1 MKSRLENPD
10 LKWETTTEW
19 NLGLDFGFLKS
30 RITGSVELYQR
41 VISDLLNYKPL
52 NTYKEVK
59 QVMANIGKTQSR
71 GIEVT
76 LNTRNIVTKDFFWET
91 SLTYTKYKDRWK
103 ERTPDWKPNV
113 YEKETDP
120 IRAIYSRRAD
130 HIMQIGEE
138 APTAQ
143 PDLRPGQIVIKDLD
157 GYVRDENGNPKVD
170 ENGRFMLLGRPDG
183 IIDEADTE
191 LIGTLDPGWMASMTN
206 TFKYK
211 GFDLNIMFN
220 GMFDRIMQDPT
231 EMDFGVNGGGIAQ
244 SGYNMLRTIKDRWTF
259 DNPSTTRPSS
269 YYITGTNYTAGDFFY
284 QKAWF
289 IRLQNIS
296 LGYTLPKSLLAK
308 TKVLSNVRFHAS
320 VNNLFVIT
328 PYKGL
333 DPETD
338 AYAAAY
344 PNART
349 FSFGVDVSF

>member
-1 MKSRLENPD
+1 M
-10 LKWETTTEW
+10 
-19 NLGLDFGFLKS
+19 
-30 RITGSVELYQR
+30 
-41 VISDLLNYKPL
+41 
-52 NTYKEVK
+52 
-59 QVMANIGKTQSR
+59 
-71 GIEVT
+71 
-76 LNTRNIVTKDFFWET
+76 
-91 SLTYTKYKDRWK
+91 
-103 ERTPDWKPNV
+103 
-113 YEKETDP
+113 
-120 IRAIYSRRAD
+120 
-130 HIMQIGEE
+130 
-138 APTAQ
+138 
-143 PDLRPGQIVIKDLD
+143 
-157 GYVRDENGNPKVD
+157 D

-333 DPETD
+333 APDTD

>member
-1 MKSRLENPD
+1 MKR
-10 LKWETTTEW
+10 
-19 NLGLDFGFLKS
+19 
-30 RITGSVELYQR
+30 Q
-41 VISDLLNYKPL
+41 
-52 NTYKEVK
+52 
-59 QVMANIGKTQSR
+59 
-71 GIEVT
+71 
-76 LNTRNIVTKDFFWET
+76 
-91 SLTYTKYKDRWK
+91 
-103 ERTPDWKPNV
+103 
-113 YEKETDP
+113 
-120 IRAIYSRRAD
+120 
-130 HIMQIGEE
+130 
-138 APTAQ
+138 
-143 PDLRPGQIVIKDLD
+143 
-157 GYVRDENGNPKVD
+157 PKVD

-191 LIGTLDPGWMASMTN
+191 LSDVGPGWMASMTN

-211 GFDLNIMFN
+211 GFDLNIMFK
-220 GMFDRIMQDPT
+220 RYVRPHMQDPT

-338 AYAAAY
+338 AYAAAIQCTY
-344 PNART
+344 